1 MAYAFDKDAKDGDTV
16 TLENGVTYKYEE
28 AKDRWVVLSVGEGS
42 GIARRGFAPHLF
54 QMRGGFEITDGK
66 VVGYPENPNGTGKT
80 ARDFWDDMEFADYP
94 GVYHISNWDGQ
105 TGTEDNDDAQYQP
118 RVVEYFLINAA
129 GAFKEN
135 KDDGTW
141 EHAGLH
147 HVKDNISVG
156 DILTVK
162 VHNIRERDWDDRF
175 SSGMSH
181 KLEHRFVVTE
191 VLPVV
196 DEYGDQL
203 GNDGDWQCVKVEKA
217 ERDDLYIWRDHIYYT
232 DRDTPLV
239 EVSVLDSA
247 VLGGGG
253 NYVSKT
259 GGDEMQGPLEI
270 DGGRDPDAD
279 GIVSTLKVLNVDSGE
294 NSDLQLRAD
303 GATRVYVGKNQTT
316 LNGNLK
322 FSSDGAKIVSPED
335 TNVMQINNNGV
346 FYDGNITA
354 ERHLVNKEY
363 VDSADQH
370 LQTKIDEIEQEID
383 IIAPRL
389 EGASYTYANSPAVKA
404 GEMHI
409 GSGTFTAGT
418 DIVFFNDVALDG
430 KTHTWAELNEGDY
443 LEITDT
449 LETRTADNY
458 VMYLVTKAPTGSGL
472 KQIEVAL
479 VKGQGAPAAGDVMDA
494 KGFQLGGNDINDL
507 DDRYMRKD
515 AKNLRLYK
523 QDFIDNYNSKDW
535 KTFSPANGT
544 FELAVSGSSGWET
557 NKSLI
562 FRDLYTIF
570 PPSQWEFCP
579 GYVSGLEE
587 NTWSG
592 FDYAPQWQMRMDF
605 CPRFDSSAQ
614 VLRGYWKGNN
624 PRNTPGKMYLRFE
637 CFRRK

>member
-1 MAYAFDKDAKDGDTV
+1 MSSPYAFDKNAKDGDTV
-16 TLENGVTYKYEE
+16 TLENGATYKYDE
-28 AKDRWVVLSVGEGS
+28 AKDRWLVKDVAGS
-42 GIARRGFAPHLF
+42 GSGEDWGFPL
-54 QMRGGFEITDGK
+54 
-66 VVGYPENPNGTGKT
+66 PE
-80 ARDFWDDMEFADYP
+80 E
-94 GVYHISNWDGQ
+94 Q
-105 TGTEDNDDAQYQP
+105 
-118 RVVEYFLINAA
+118 
-129 GAFKEN
+129 
-135 KDDGTW
+135 
-141 EHAGLH
+141 
-147 HVKDNISVG
+147 
-156 DILTVK
+156 
-162 VHNIRERDWDDRF
+162 
-175 SSGMSH
+175 
-181 KLEHRFVVTE
+181 
-191 VLPVV
+191 
-196 DEYGDQL
+196 
-203 GNDGDWQCVKVEKA
+203 
-217 ERDDLYIWRDHIYYT
+217 
-232 DRDTPLV
+232 
-239 EVSVLDSA
+239 
-247 VLGGGG
+247 G
-253 NYVSKT
+253 NYVSKE
-259 GGDEMQGPLEI
+259 GGDEMEGPLEI
-270 DGGRDPDAD
+270 DGGRNPDSD

-294 NSDLQLRAD
+294 NSDLHLRHD
-303 GATRVYVGKNQTT
+303 GATKVYVGKDRTVLT
-316 LNGNLK
+316 GNLK
-322 FSSDGAKIVSPED
+322 FNQDGAKIVSPIG
-335 TNVMQINNNGV
+335 TNVLQVNDNGV

-363 VDSADQH
+363 VDNADQH
-370 LQTKIDEIEQEID
+370 LQTKIDELEQEID

-389 EGASYTYANSPAVKA
+389 EGASYTYSDSPAVKA

-449 LETRTADNY
+449 LETRTAQNY
-458 VMYLVTKAPTGSGL
+458 AMYLVTKAPTGSGL

-479 VKGQGAPAAGDVMDA
+479 VKGQGAPTAGDVMDA
-494 KGFQLGGNDINDL
+494 KGFQLGGNEINDL

-523 QDFIDNYNSKDW
+523 QDFIDNYNAKDW
-535 KTFSPANGT
+535 KTYNPANGT

-605 CPRFDSSAQ
+605 CPRFDSGGQ

-624 PRNTPGKMYLRFE
+624 PRNTAGKMYLRFE